1 MYRLKAK
8 CFGETVLTP
17 EHPVLIARRADP
29 KRHNKRFELVWERAD
44 QIRKGDYLAYP
55 IPSEVVDLDLE
66 RLPLPEKLPM
76 DRRSRSLPEEVEVSG
91 DFLRLVGYYLAEG
104 WIASRSAKGGLDSSI
119 CFSFNIGER
128 GYIDDLKR
136 IVRRLFGLEVAVR
149 EEAETNQVEAS
160 IHSSRLARAFREWFG
175 SGAADKRLPQF
186 MMLLPP
192 EKQRELLVGLWR
204 GDGWI
209 DKRRARAHYK
219 TISRGLCEQLK
230 FLLLRQGI
238 VPSIYKER
246 AHGIH
251 KESYTLY
258 VIGKRDF
265 DRLAEILDLPQRS
278 LPTGKPPST
287 LFVEEHVPGNSRERQ
302 RFVMVPVASVESFDY
317 DGEVWNL
324 EVEEVQCYTSECAI
338 LHNCGDFGILAAV
351 KKALAKLEIPPH
363 RAVIVSG
370 IGCGSKLPHYM
381 KVNGF
386 HGVHGR
392 ALPVATAAKLAN
404 HEMTVMVVAG
414 DGDSY
419 GIGGNHLL
427 HACRRNPDIT
437 HLVEDNRVYG
447 LTKGQYSPTSEEGF
461 ITVTSPEGTVEL
473 AVNPLAVAIAAG
485 ASFVARGYVGE
496 LDHLVELIVQGI
508 RHKGYAL
515 IDILQPCVTFNRVNT
530 YEFYNERVYR
540 LEETD
545 HDPHDRLAALQKTVE
560 WGERI
565 PIGLFYREERPTHE
579 ASFPVLRKGP
589 LVERK
594 LKPTAEEFAALKG
607 EFF

>member
-1 MYRLKAK
+1 MLDLRLYQSPEKPTWCPGCVLPGTLIHTNPDLKPIERLQVGDKVLGLDGRYHRVTEVFHHRHRGKMYRLKAK

-230 FLLLRQGI
+230 FL
-238 VPSIYKER
+238 
-246 AHGIH
+246 
-251 KESYTLY
+251 
-258 VIGKRDF
+258 
-265 DRLAEILDLPQRS
+265 
-278 LPTGKPPST
+278 
-287 LFVEEHVPGNSRERQ
+287 
-302 RFVMVPVASVESFDY
+302 
-317 DGEVWNL
+317 
-324 EVEEVQCYTSECAI
+324 
-338 LHNCGDFGILAAV
+338 
-351 KKALAKLEIPPH
+351 
-363 RAVIVSG
+363 
-370 IGCGSKLPHYM
+370 
-381 KVNGF
+381 
-386 HGVHGR
+386 
-392 ALPVATAAKLAN
+392 
-404 HEMTVMVVAG
+404 
-414 DGDSY
+414 
-419 GIGGNHLL
+419 
-427 HACRRNPDIT
+427 
-437 HLVEDNRVYG
+437 
-447 LTKGQYSPTSEEGF
+447 
-461 ITVTSPEGTVEL
+461 
-473 AVNPLAVAIAAG
+473 
-485 ASFVARGYVGE
+485 
-496 LDHLVELIVQGI
+496 
-508 RHKGYAL
+508 
-515 IDILQPCVTFNRVNT
+515 
-530 YEFYNERVYR
+530 
-540 LEETD
+540 
-545 HDPHDRLAALQKTVE
+545 
-560 WGERI
+560 
-565 PIGLFYREERPTHE
+565 
-579 ASFPVLRKGP
+579 
-589 LVERK
+589 
-594 LKPTAEEFAALKG
+594 
-607 EFF
+607 